1 MLKFETVQD
10 IINLENEAPFSE
22 RLKEKTIYKALKRV
36 ANDFPERPAISFQ
49 ITSKPGCSST
59 ETYTWAELH
68 SNVVK
73 AANAFRKIGIGKEDV
88 IAFVLPNCSETA
100 IAFLGGAI
108 AGIVN
113 PINALLEPKQIAS
126 ILRETNAKAIVTLS
140 PMLKTEV
147 AQNVHEALKS
157 APNVKTVFEI
167 DLVRYLSPPKSWL
180 ASLLRPKLTKAHSA
194 TVQNFWEA
202 LSTEDGSKLN
212 FQDHEDDAVCANFH
226 TGGTTG
232 MPKVAQHRASGMLF
246 NGWSSATLLFSERD
260 CLICPLPLFHVYA
273 AYPIFMTC
281 LLSGAHMV
289 LPTPQGY
296 RGEGVFQNFWKL
308 VEHWGVTFMVTVPT
322 AITQL
327 LQVKVDAK
335 IDSLRF
341 ALCGSSPLS
350 TSQFREFQEQTG
362 LKILEGYGMTEAT
375 CMISVNPPGGD
386 RRIGSVGIRYPYTE
400 VKILNCDPNGRVKKE
415 CKTDEVG
422 EICVTNPGV
431 FQGKTYT
438 DPDKNKGLF
447 ANDTLMRTGDLGR
460 LDKDGYL
467 WITGRA
473 KDLIIRGGH
482 NIDPGVIEEAIS
494 SHPLVAMVGAIGQP
508 DIEKGELP
516 CAYVQLNEGERISE
530 DELIAYCENKITEM
544 AAVPKHV
551 EIIEEMPLTAVGKIF
566 KPELR
571 KKAITRIFNDSLK
584 NAGLSATVSKVEE
597 HPKEGLKAYVVG
609 AENPESVETAL
620 GSFTIGWEL
629 DEN

>member
-10 IINLENEAPFSE
+10 IINLEKEASFSD
-22 RLKEKTIYKALKRV
+22 RLAEKTIYKALKRV
-36 ANDFPERPAISFQ
+36 ATNFPSRPAVSFQ
-49 ITSKPGCSST
+49 LTSKPGSSS
-59 ETYTWAELH
+59 ETYTWSELYSH
-68 SNVVK
+68 VIQAS
-73 AANAFRKIGIGKEDV
+73 NAFRHAGIGKKDV

-100 IAFLGGAI
+100 ITFLAGAI
-108 AGIVN
+108 TGIVN

-140 PMLKTEV
+140 PMIKTEV

-157 APNVKTVFEI
+157 APNVKTVFEV
-167 DLVRYLSPPKSWL
+167 DLVRYLSLPKSWI
-180 ASLLRPKLTKAHSA
+180 ASLLRPKVMKEHSA

-202 LSTEDGSKLN
+202 LSKENNSKLN
-212 FQDHEDDAVCANFH
+212 FEDHKDDAVCANFH

-281 LLSGAHMV
+281 ILSGAHMV

-296 RGEGVFQNFWKL
+296 RGDGVFQNFWKL

-350 TSQFREFQEQTG
+350 TAQFREFQEQTG

-386 RRIGSVGIRYPYTE
+386 RRVGSVGIRYPYTE
-400 VKILNCDPNGRVKKE
+400 IKILECDSNGKVKRT
-415 CKTDEVG
+415 CKADEVG
-422 EICVTNPGV
+422 EICVSNPGV
-431 FQGKTYT
+431 FEGKTYT

-447 ANDTLMRTGDLGR
+447 AKGKLMRTGDLGR
-460 LDKDGYL
+460 IDKDGYL

-482 NIDPGVIEEAIS
+482 NIDPSVIEETIS
-494 SHPLVAMVGAIGQP
+494 SHPAVAMVGAIGQP
-508 DIEKGELP
+508 DADKGELP
-516 CAYVQLNEGERISE
+516 CAYVQLNEGDNVSG
-530 DELIAYCENKITEM
+530 DELIAYCENKISEM
-544 AAVPKHV
+544 AAVPKYI
-551 EIIEEMPLTAVGKIF
+551 EIITEMPLTAVGKIF

-571 KKAITRIFNDSLK
+571 KRSIIRIYN
-584 NAGLSATVSKVEE
+584 NALATAGVSATVSKVEE
-597 HPKEGLKAYVVG
+597 DPKEGLKAHIKG
-609 AENPESVETAL
+609 ASSNKEIGKVLDP
-620 GSFTIGWEL
+620 FTFGWQSSEG
-629 DEN
+629 

>member
-10 IINLENEAPFSE
+10 IINLEKEAPFSD
-22 RLKEKTIYKALKRV
+22 RLTEKTIYKALKRV
-36 ANDFPERPAISFQ
+36 ADNFPSRPAISFQ
-49 ITSKPGCSST
+49 ISSKPGSSS
-59 ETYTWAELH
+59 ETYTWNELYT
-68 SNVVK
+68 NVVK
-73 AANAFRKIGIGKEDV
+73 AANLFRKEGIGKDDV

-100 IAFLGGAI
+100 ITFLAGAI

-113 PINALLEPKQIAS
+113 PINALLEPKQISA

-157 APNVKTVFEI
+157 APNVKTVFEV
-167 DLVRYLSPPKSWL
+167 DLVRYLSPPKSWI
-180 ASLLRPKLTKAHSA
+180 ASLLRPKVTKEHSA
-194 TVQNFWEA
+194 NIQNFWEA
-202 LSTEDGSKLN
+202 LSSEDGSALA
-212 FQDHEDDAVCANFH
+212 FEDHEEDVVCAYFH

-281 LLSGAHMV
+281 LLSGAHMI

-296 RGEGVFQNFWKL
+296 RGDGVFQNFWKL
-308 VEHWGVTFMVTVPT
+308 VEYWGVTFMVTVPT

-350 TSQFREFQEQTG
+350 TAQFREFQEQTG

-375 CMISVNPPGGD
+375 CMISVNPPEGD

-400 VKILNCDPNGRVKKE
+400 VKILDCDPTGKVKKR
-415 CKTDEVG
+415 CKVDEVG
-422 EICVTNPGV
+422 EICVRNPGV
-431 FQGKTYT
+431 FEGKTYT
-438 DPDKNKGLF
+438 DLDKNKGLF
-447 ANDTLMRTGDLGR
+447 AEGTLMRTGDLGR
-460 LDKDGYL
+460 MDKDGYL

-482 NIDPGVIEEAIS
+482 NIDPSVIEEAIS
-494 SHPLVAMVGAIGQP
+494 SHPTVAMVGAIGQP
-508 DIEKGELP
+508 DVEKGELP
-516 CAYVQLNEGERISE
+516 CAYVQLNEGQSIEGN
-530 DELIAYCENKITEM
+530 ELVAYCENKITEM
-544 AAVPKHV
+544 AAVPRHI

-571 KKAITRIFNDSLK
+571 KRAITRIFNEALAK
-584 NAGLSATVSKVEE
+584 AGVTASVLKVEE
-597 HPKEGLKAYVVG
+597 HPKEGLKAYI
-609 AENPESVETAL
+609 S
-620 GSFTIGWEL
+620 GSCNTKDLAKTLDPFTIGWEL
-629 DEN
+629 DSR

>member
-10 IINLENEAPFSE
+10 IINLEKEAPFSD
-22 RLKEKTIYKALKRV
+22 RLVEKTIYKALKRV
-36 ANDFPERPAISFQ
+36 ADNFPSRPAISFQ
-49 ITSKPGCSST
+49 ISSKPGSSS
-59 ETYTWAELH
+59 ETYTWSELH
-68 SNVVK
+68 NCVVK
-73 AANAFRKIGIGKEDV
+73 AANIFRKEGIGKKDV

-100 IAFLGGAI
+100 ITFLAGAI
-108 AGIVN
+108 TGIVN

-147 AQNVHEALKS
+147 AQNVNEALKN
-157 APNVKTVFEI
+157 APNVKTVFEV
-167 DLVRYLSPPKSWL
+167 DLVRYLSPPKSWI
-180 ASLLRPKLTKAHSA
+180 ASLLRPKVTKVHSA
-194 TVQNFWEA
+194 KVQNFWDA
-202 LSTEDGSKLN
+202 LSSADGSKLT
-212 FQDHEDDAVCANFH
+212 FEDHEDDAVCANFH

-335 IDSLRF
+335 INSLRF

-350 TSQFREFQEQTG
+350 TAQFREFQEQTG

-375 CMISVNPPGGD
+375 CMISVNPPEGD

-400 VKILNCDPNGRVKKE
+400 VKILDCDSAGKVKKE
-415 CKTDEVG
+415 CKVDEVG
-422 EICVTNPGV
+422 EICVANPGV
-431 FQGKTYT
+431 FEGKTYT

-447 ANDTLMRTGDLGR
+447 AKGTLMRTGDLGR
-460 LDKDGYL
+460 MDKDGYL

-482 NIDPGVIEEAIS
+482 NIDPSLIEEVIS
-494 SHPLVAMVGAIGQP
+494 SHPSVAMVGAIGQP
-508 DIEKGELP
+508 DSEKGELP
-516 CAYVQLNEGERISE
+516 CAYVQLNDGDHVSGE
-530 DELIAYCENKITEM
+530 ELIGYCKNKITEK
-544 AAVPKHV
+544 AALPKHV
-551 EIIEEMPLTAVGKIF
+551 EIIAEMPLTAVGKIF

-571 KKAITRIFNDSLK
+571 KKAITRIFSEALSK
-584 NAGLSATVSKVEE
+584 AGVSATISKVEE
-597 HPKEGLKAYVVG
+597 HPKEGLKAHISGVKNADEVG
-609 AENPESVETAL
+609 RVLNP
-620 GSFTIGWEL
+620 FTFGWEL

>member
-10 IINLENEAPFSE
+10 IINLEKEAPFAD

-36 ANDFPERPAISFQ
+36 ANNFPSRPAVSFQ
-49 ITSKPGCSST
+49 ITSKPGASS
-59 ETYTWAELH
+59 ETYTWNELYT
-68 SNVVK
+68 NVVK
-73 AANAFRKIGIGKEDV
+73 AANAFRKEGIGKKDV

-100 IAFLGGAI
+100 ITFLAGAI
-108 AGIVN
+108 AGVVN

-126 ILRETNAKAIVTLS
+126 ILKETNAKAVVTLS
-140 PMLKTEV
+140 PMLKTQV

-157 APNVKTVFEI
+157 TPNVKTVFEV
-167 DLVRYLSPPKSWL
+167 DLVRYLSPPKSWI
-180 ASLLRPKLTKAHSA
+180 ASLLRPRLTKEHSA
-194 TVQNFWEA
+194 NVQNFWEV
-202 LSTEDGSKLN
+202 LSKEDGGELA
-212 FQDHEDDAVCANFH
+212 FEDHEDDAVCANFH

-296 RGEGVFQNFWKL
+296 RGEGVFSNFWKL
-308 VEHWGVTFMVTVPT
+308 VEYWGVTFMVTVPT

-327 LQVKVDAK
+327 LQVKVDAD
-335 IDSLRF
+335 IASLRF

-350 TSQFREFQEQTG
+350 TTQFREFQELTG

-375 CMISVNPPGGD
+375 CMISVNPPEGD

-400 VKILNCDPNGRVKKE
+400 VKILDCHPNGKVKKQ
-415 CKTDEVG
+415 CKVDEVG

-431 FQGKTYT
+431 LEGKTYT

-447 ANDTLMRTGDLGR
+447 AGGSLMRTGDLGR

-482 NIDPGVIEEAIS
+482 NIDPSIIEEVIS
-494 SHPLVAMVGAIGQP
+494 SHPAVAMVGAIGQP
-508 DIEKGELP
+508 DVEKGEIP
-516 CAYVQLNEGERISE
+516 CAYVQLNEGDTITGN
-530 DELIAYCENKITEM
+530 ELISYCQNKISEM

-571 KKAITRIFNDSLK
+571 KKAITRVFGDALK
-584 NAGLSATVSKVEE
+584 VAGMAAAVSKVEE
-597 HPKEGLKAYVVG
+597 HPKEGLKAHISG
-609 AENPESVETAL
+609 SEKKESIGEVL
-620 GSFTIGWEL
+620 DPFTVGWEL
-629 DEN
+629 EGS